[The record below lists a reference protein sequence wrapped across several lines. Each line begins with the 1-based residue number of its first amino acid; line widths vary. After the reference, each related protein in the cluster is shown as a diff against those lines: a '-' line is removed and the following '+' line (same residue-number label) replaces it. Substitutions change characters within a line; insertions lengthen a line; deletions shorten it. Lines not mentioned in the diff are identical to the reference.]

1 MHSCGVS
8 TVIRPTH
15 SLSGQGRQPLTAI
28 NARTLPYPDSAP
40 VTQAPVANLR
50 ALLPALEAE
59 LRAASAAARG
69 PDGAAVIA
77 RALEGLGLVTAPAP
91 PALEAVPVPERSM
104 PAAAAAAATATPAA
118 TAAAIQAPPAAP
130 PQGLKSGPGLGLQE
144 VGTLAGDIPL
154 AEAGAAAH
162 PTLDVAGGPTPE
174 GSGFEIL
181 LQARPRLPK
190 GGLPCNGQSALSAVL
205 GFPCP
210 LYGAAY
216 NLLL

>member
-1 MHSCGVS
+1 MHSCGVN
-8 TVIRPTH
+8 TVIRPTQ
-15 SLSGQGRQPLTAI
+15 SLLGQGRQPLTAV
-28 NARTLPYPDSAP
+28 NVRTLPYLYPAP
-40 VTQAPVANLR
+40 VTQAPVAKLR

-91 PALEAVPVPERSM
+91 QPADAVPVPGRSV
-104 PAAAAAAATATPAA
+104 PAAAAATAAATPAA
-118 TAAAIQAPPAAP
+118 ATIQAPPAAP
-130 PQGLKSGPGLGLQE
+130 PQGRELGPGLGLRKL
-144 VGTLAGDIPL
+144 GTLAGDLPL
-154 AEAGAAAH
+154 AEAGAAAP

-181 LQARPRLPK
+181 LQARLPSPK
-190 GGLPCNGQSALSAVL
+190 GGLPGNGQNALSAVL

-210 LYGAAY
+210 LYGTAY
-216 NLLL
+216 DLLI